1 MWRLLTALLLAP
13 AAATTPLRFAYDPQG
28 HPYDVAC
35 ARDLFGAA
43 GVDVR
48 CFELADPY
56 LALDNGEA
64 DVVVVDSTTFG
75 SMVGAG
81 PLPRRPARARGRDRG
96 PGRRRRPGRL
106 HRARH
111 GPVRGLR
118 RAPFDPLAGGHR
130 GQDLRHRASAAPRET
145 KDAARRALPQVY
157 GWSTHFHLDFAQSY
171 LPSFD
176 IAESGGVMRLY
187 TVTLGA
193 GKGCDIP
200 DFKGS

>member
-1 MWRLLTALLLAP
+1 MWRLLAALLLAP

-118 RAPFDPLAGGHR
+118 RAPVDPLAGGHR
-130 GQDLRHRASAAPRET
+130 GQDLRHRASAAPRGTE
-145 KDAARRALPQVY
+145 DAARRALPQVY
-157 GWSTHFHLDFAQSY
+157 GWSTHFHLDFAQS
-171 LPSFD
+171 
-176 IAESGGVMRLY
+176 
-187 TVTLGA
+187 
-193 GKGCDIP
+193 
-200 DFKGS
+200 